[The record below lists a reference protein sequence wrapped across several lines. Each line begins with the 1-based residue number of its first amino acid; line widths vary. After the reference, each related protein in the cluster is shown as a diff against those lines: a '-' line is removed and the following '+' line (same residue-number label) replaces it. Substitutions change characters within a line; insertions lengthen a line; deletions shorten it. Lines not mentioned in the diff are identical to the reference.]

1 MSKEIK
7 AHEQAHR
14 RPWAFPHLDSVSHI
28 PLPGLR
34 VASRGTA
41 GLWVEGA
48 ARPPVGPEEA
58 HEGVMLA
65 GGDALAGAA
74 GGGQAVLH
82 ACQAALA
89 RRVQLVHHGKAG
101 LDGGWQVAQGDLTG
115 GGAPAWHKACGGHP
129 QGGVTAAVAVRGLAG
144 Y

>member
-1 MSKEIK
+1 M
-7 AHEQAHR
+7 
-14 RPWAFPHLDSVSHI
+14 
-28 PLPGLR
+28 
-34 VASRGTA
+34 ASRGAA

-48 ARPPVGPEEA
+48 ARSPIGPEEA

-74 GGGQAVLH
+74 GGGQAMLH

-101 LDGGWQVAQGDLTG
+101 LDGGRQVAQRDLTG

-129 QGGVTAAVAVRGLAG
+129 QG
-144 Y
+144 